1 MPRLYGSATY
11 STVSLGC
18 ESTAG
23 SRLNCNLWDL
33 YGGWVGGVHAR
44 ADSFESYIR
53 AAETRLCA
61 GALLD
66 FSGNW
71 HYEMHLGSCYAMRS
85 ASLK

>member
-1 MPRLYGSATY
+1 M
-11 STVSLGC
+11 
-18 ESTAG
+18 
-23 SRLNCNLWDL
+23 
-33 YGGWVGGVHAR
+33 HAR
-44 ADSFESYIR
+44 TDSFESYIR

-85 ASLK
+85 ASGK